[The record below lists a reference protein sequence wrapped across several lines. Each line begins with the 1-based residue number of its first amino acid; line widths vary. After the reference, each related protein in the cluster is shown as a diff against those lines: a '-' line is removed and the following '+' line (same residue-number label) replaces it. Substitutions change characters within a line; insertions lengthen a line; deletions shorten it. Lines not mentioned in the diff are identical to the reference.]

1 MSGSKL
7 LLTGCWCNFE
17 LKSVDG
23 VVGAVCNMILPAL
36 PCPGIRVPMSS
47 ITVAACFQFY
57 SPESKRFEVFLIP
70 KMIICII
77 FIVQYIF
84 EVRRSHAFLL
94 CFYYLEQIVK
104 IFTGAVQEN
113 ITFK

>member
-36 PCPGIRVPMSS
+36 PCPGIRVPVSS
-47 ITVAACFQFY
+47 ITVPACFQFY
-57 SPESKRFEVFLIP
+57 SQVLRKVLKYSSP
-70 KMIICII
+70 KMIICIF

-84 EVRRSHAFLL
+84 EGRHSHAFLL

>member
-1 MSGSKL
+1 M
-7 LLTGCWCNFE
+7 
-17 LKSVDG
+17 
-23 VVGAVCNMILPAL
+23 
-36 PCPGIRVPMSS
+36 
-47 ITVAACFQFY
+47 
-57 SPESKRFEVFLIP
+57 
-70 KMIICII
+70 I

-84 EVRRSHAFLL
+84 EVRRSHTFLL